1 MLHPDVLREFDATK
15 GEDLFG
21 LVDVEFPNMLAAA
34 RWVQIWTDE
43 AGKEPDVS
51 LMSHGTTLQRPVIV
65 TVRGG

>member
-1 MLHPDVLREFDATK
+1 MLHPDVLKEFDASK
-15 GEDLFG
+15 GPDLFG
-21 LVDVEFPNMLAAA
+21 LVDVKFPSMLKACL
-34 RWVQIWTDE
+34 WLQIWIDE